1 MSEEPPKRST
11 RGKRIDVS
19 KLAELEAEQDEFWGK
34 GGQGGDLFAE
44 ESDDES
50 FDTSEEESEN
60 KEDSE
65 DSDIDNPDN
74 EKAEAVE
81 VNEDQDKDE
90 DEKKKKKNVYVDP
103 ARMKNKAVSTT
114 KPAPSTEGITPEAGT
129 EEPQAP
135 RRGRKR
141 KLLDGESEQKEGDE
155 ANEGDGPAKKK
166 QKKEDDARQLRK
178 STVQYSEER
187 KIIRK
192 IERDEADQ
200 RRKKRRQNKK
210 VDKQFSQEELLAEAL
225 ETEKV
230 NQASLAEMMKLEEE
244 RKKIVAPK
252 SKYPFNLFFNLPS
265 LSNCVLWSLTLCL
278 TILGPR
284 VITLSRA
291 KSHTVTF
298 TDVDDLPAFLRA
310 KAPPYPNQAMCV
322 ITGLPAKYFDPVT
335 QMPYATPEAFKQLRA
350 KYVK

>member
-34 GGQGGDLFAE
+34 GGQGGDLFDQ

-50 FDTSEEESEN
+50 FYTIEEESEN

-252 SKYPFNLFFNLPS
+252 TK
-265 LSNCVLWSLTLCL
+265 
-278 TILGPR
+278 ILGPR

>member
-252 SKYPFNLFFNLPS
+252 SK
-265 LSNCVLWSLTLCL
+265 
-278 TILGPR
+278 ILGPR